1 MSVCVFIWACTR
13 VTLMLDLDG
22 SISFSFYLFK
32 FLLLVSIFIVL
43 DVLQLINVMSQSNT
57 VYHTQGYNV
66 RPLTALV
73 HQMTCHK
80 EKDHPVSSIW
90 LVIQKD
96 YWWEQGRIYTKY
108 IYTSISLYQYIRPW
122 WEQLIYL
129 LNILLTLTVKK
140 QLK

>member
-1 MSVCVFIWACTR
+1 
-13 VTLMLDLDG
+13 MLDLDG

-80 EKDHPVSSIW
+80 EKDHPVSSI
-90 LVIQKD
+90 
-96 YWWEQGRIYTKY
+96 
-108 IYTSISLYQYIRPW
+108 
-122 WEQLIYL
+122 
-129 LNILLTLTVKK
+129 
-140 QLK
+140 